1 MILERSHHEK
11 GKVPEQ
17 YQREGKYPSDLETR
31 KERKKRYICVIHVI
45 YRIEKRM

>member
-31 KERKKRYICVIHVI
+31 KERKKDI
-45 YRIEKRM
+45 YVSYTSSIE